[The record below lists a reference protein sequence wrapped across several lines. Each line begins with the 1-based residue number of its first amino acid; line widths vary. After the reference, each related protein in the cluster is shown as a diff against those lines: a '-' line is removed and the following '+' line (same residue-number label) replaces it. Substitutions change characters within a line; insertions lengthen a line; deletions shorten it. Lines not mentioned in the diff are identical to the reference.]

1 MVSAVAAA
9 TMSNLDPMVLGFIGV
24 ASADGAPG

>member
-1 MVSAVAAA
+1 MVSAA